1 MVSNIS
7 DRRPHHP
14 STLFLCHNAKLTH
27 RHRCSA
33 IAPPPSIAMPCRS
46 NKCHPLPVAAT
57 LRRSSHSVFQTT
69 VLSFP
74 SPPPFAGKLCRPLPP
89 PPPLEL
95 LLALLA
101 VLRPP
106 STVTKLVA
114 ALIWAKIWRSDER
127 GTSDMKKMGQNIAKA
142 NEHCRNGVV
151 LKARLCQCPFHAVV
165 GFLLYR
171 TPPLLRGGP
180 AHQLERWRRSRWW
193 GRWVGAGG

>member
-1 MVSNIS
+1 
-7 DRRPHHP
+7 
-14 STLFLCHNAKLTH
+14 
-27 RHRCSA
+27 
-33 IAPPPSIAMPCRS
+33 MPCRS

-57 LRRSSHSVFQTT
+57 LRRSSQLRLPNH
-69 VLSFP
+69 
-74 SPPPFAGKLCRPLPP
+74 RPLIPVAAAIRWKALSTS

-142 NEHCRNGVV
+142 NERCQNGVV
-151 LKARLCQCPFHAVV
+151 LKAHLCQCPFHAVV

>member
-1 MVSNIS
+1 MQNSPIVI
-7 DRRPHHP
+7 
-14 STLFLCHNAKLTH
+14 A
-27 RHRCSA
+27 
-33 IAPPPSIAMPCRS
+33 APPSL
-46 NKCHPLPVAAT
+46 PLPLSPCPVDQINAIHFPSPPPFAGAPN
-57 LRRSSHSVFQTT
+57 SVFQTT

-74 SPPPFAGKLCRPLPP
+74 SPPPFAGKLCRPLP

-142 NEHCRNGVV
+142 NERCQNGVV
-151 LKARLCQCPFHAVV
+151 LKAHLCQCPFHAVV

-171 TPPLLRGGP
+171 TPPLLRGGF
-180 AHQLERWRRSRWW
+180 
-193 GRWVGAGG
+193 VGCISPNYVGIGFEFV

>member
-1 MVSNIS
+1 MQNSPIV
-7 DRRPHHP
+7 
-14 STLFLCHNAKLTH
+14 
-27 RHRCSA
+27 
-33 IAPPPSIAMPCRS
+33 IAVPPSL
-46 NKCHPLPVAAT
+46 PLP
-57 LRRSSHSVFQTT
+57 
-69 VLSFP
+69 LSPCPVDQINAIHFP
-74 SPPPFAGKLCRPLPP
+74 SLPPFAGALTPSSKPPSSHSRRRRHSLESSVDLSP